1 MEVQR
6 DDFSKDHVALVI
18 IDNFKGQIRR
28 VINALLEYNNIQVC
42 LLPPNTTAV
51 LQPSIDVAVNKLA
64 KDFKKRIF
72 EDWYANEISNRL
84 NRNS

>member
-1 MEVQR
+1 MEFQR
-6 DDFSKDHVALVI
+6 DDFSKDHAALVI

-28 VINALLEYNNIQVC
+28 VINALLEYNIQVC

-72 EDWYANEISNRL
+72 EDWYANEISNRRH
-84 NRNS
+84 RNS